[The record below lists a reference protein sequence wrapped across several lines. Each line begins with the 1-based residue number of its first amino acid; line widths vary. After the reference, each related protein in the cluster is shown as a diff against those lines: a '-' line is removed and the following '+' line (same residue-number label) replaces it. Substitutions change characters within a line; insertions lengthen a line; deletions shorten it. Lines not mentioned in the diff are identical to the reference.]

1 MDIKNWLIGG
11 AVVWAYL
18 NRAQLKQAL
27 DITSDKNAAY
37 QGANTLV
44 QTITGD
50 KNATVGTKVQ
60 DIKASI
66 VNRDT
71 RYLGYPSKYING
83 KWYVLVDGKYI
94 LDEYQTK
101 TKPAPAT
108 ATAPTPAKPAAT
120 FSQEKPAGVLKFG
133 NYDGYPS
140 RYANGQWYVLVNGQ
154 WFIDQT
160 QTRAAQNAKPA
171 TSWLF

>member
-1 MDIKNWLIGG
+1 M
-11 AVVWAYL
+11 
-18 NRAQLKQAL
+18 
-27 DITSDKNAAY
+27 
-37 QGANTLV
+37 

-108 ATAPTPAKPAAT
+108 ATAPTPAKPTAT

-133 NYDGYPS
+133 NYQGYPS
-140 RYANGQWYVLVNGQ
+140 LYENGQWYVLVNGQ

-160 QTRAAQNAKPA
+160 QTRAAQNTNTKPA

>member
-1 MDIKNWLIGG
+1 MNITNWLIGG

-18 NRAQLKQAL
+18 NRDKLKQAL
-27 DITSDKNAAY
+27 DITSDQNAAY

-50 KNATVGTKVQ
+50 KTATVGTKAQ

-94 LDEYQTK
+94 LDDYQTK
-101 TKPAPAT
+101 TKPAPKPA
-108 ATAPTPAKPAAT
+108 TPAPAAV
-120 FSQEKPAGVLKFG
+120 FNPAQSAGVLRFG

-154 WFIDQT
+154 WYIDQT
-160 QTRAAQNAKPA
+160 QTRTAQVKTAPA
-171 TSWLF
+171 SPWLF

>member
-18 NRAQLKQAL
+18 NRDKLKQAL
-27 DITSDKNAAY
+27 DITSDQNAAY

-101 TKPAPAT
+101 TKPT
-108 ATAPTPAKPAAT
+108 AT

-133 NYDGYPS
+133 NYQGYPS
-140 RYANGQWYVLVNGQ
+140 RYENGQWYVLVNGQ

-160 QTRAAQNAKPA
+160 QTRAAQNTNTKPA